1 MTTTNRTSLTS
12 RLRSSLHHSWS
23 DQVRAQRALLRLTPY
38 DDYLRNRR

>member
-1 MTTTNRTSLTS
+1 MTTTNRAPLTR
-12 RLRSSLHHSWS
+12 RLRASLRHSWD